1 VRHDFIA
8 MLELESLQG
17 LVSHP
22 ILGLGYIRYFVKPI
36 RIIFGDENGRH

>member
-22 ILGLGYIRYFVKPI
+22 ILGLGYIRNFI
-36 RIIFGDENGRH
+36 AGD